1 MAESDGLENR
11 CVARHRGFESHSLRQ
26 VRDGL
31 RFGPA
36 GSDWRPSLMH
46 PSQACQRASFLPRQE
61 RCASDN
67 RASGNDAF
75 GLDEPLSR
83 GSNGRSAGPSGV
95 PAAKHQTPW
104 RGWSRRR
111 KTVGEPTDRWIDRSP
126 AERATPTEA
135 MPPEVGPPD
144 AKDIS
149 RPITTVETVDPG
161 MTSMLFVAATTGCGR
176 GDPCRVPFGYPAH
189 LRSANN
195 RGQFRPFHPSR
206 TSRMPRN
213 RWDGLRIGHHIHP
226 GRWCCLGF
234 TRTPCETTGP
244 TRKPLCGEAPWV
256 RIPLPSPL

>member
-1 MAESDGLENR
+1 MREWPNR
-11 CVARHRGFESHSLRQ
+11 TVSKTVVSQGTVGSNPTPSARSGVVF
-26 VRDGL
+26 

-36 GSDWRPSLMH
+36 GSDRRPSLMH

-95 PAAKHQTPW
+95 PVAKHQTPW

-135 MPPEVGPPD
+135 MPPEDGPPD
-144 AKDIS
+144 AKD
-149 RPITTVETVDPG
+149 T
-161 MTSMLFVAATTGCGR
+161 
-176 GDPCRVPFGYPAH
+176 
-189 LRSANN
+189 
-195 RGQFRPFHPSR
+195 
-206 TSRMPRN
+206 
-213 RWDGLRIGHHIHP
+213 
-226 GRWCCLGF
+226 
-234 TRTPCETTGP
+234 
-244 TRKPLCGEAPWV
+244 
-256 RIPLPSPL
+256 